1 MRTTITLDARA
12 ADLVKEEMDRTGESL
27 KAVVNRAILKGIG
40 AEAKPF
46 RTETRDMGAPL
57 VDITHALRLAGELED
72 AALVAK
78 ARLGK

>member
-1 MRTTITLDARA
+1 MRTTITLEPRT
-12 ADLVKEEMDRTGESL
+12 ADLVKEEMGRTGESF
-27 KAVVNRAILKGIG
+27 KAVVNRAIVRGIG
-40 AEAKPF
+40 PEAKRF

-72 AALVAK
+72 AALVEK